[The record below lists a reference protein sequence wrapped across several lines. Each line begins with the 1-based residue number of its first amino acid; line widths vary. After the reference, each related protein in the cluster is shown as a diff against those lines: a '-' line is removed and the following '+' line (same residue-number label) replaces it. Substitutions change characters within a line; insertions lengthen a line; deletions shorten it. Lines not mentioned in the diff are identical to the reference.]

1 MTYRQC
7 SRDNM
12 IILPW
17 KKKKKKISPSI
28 HCLELYVKLG
38 KLSLRAGPKNILMT
52 PTEFSS
58 LMSTED
64 SSELCFI
71 LANKR
76 NENIIRYLRQGF
88 RGNSAYQK

>member
-1 MTYRQC
+1 ME
-7 SRDNM
+7 
-12 IILPW
+12 
-17 KKKKKKISPSI
+17 KEKKKISPSI
-28 HCLELYVKLG
+28 HCLEFYVKLN
-38 KLSLRAGPKNILMT
+38 KLSLRAGPKNTLMT

-76 NENIIRYLRQGF
+76 NENIIRYLRQGL

>member
-1 MTYRQC
+1 MFKGQ
-7 SRDNM
+7 RDYLTM
-12 IILPW
+12 E
-17 KKKKKKISPSI
+17 KEKKISLSI
-28 HCLELYVKLG
+28 HCLEFYLKLG
-38 KLSLRAGPKNILMT
+38 KLSLRAGHKNILMT

-64 SSELCFI
+64 SSELCSI

-76 NENIIRYLRQGF
+76 NENIIRYLRQGL

>member
-1 MTYRQC
+1 MFKGQYDYLT
-7 SRDNM
+7 M
-12 IILPW
+12 
-17 KKKKKKISPSI
+17 KKEKKISLSTY
-28 HCLELYVKLG
+28 CLEFYLKLG

-64 SSELCFI
+64 SSELCFM

-76 NENIIRYLRQGF
+76 NENIIRYLWQGL